1 MASVFWIPQ
10 TTCLRRWHPCE
21 SPAKI
26 DGGLRLFGSTTNTKM
41 TSALSAHLSYNLV
54 RQESLKAT
62 YYSIL
67 TKTSATHKCL
77 AEKWFTAALRA
88 LELQAIDQ
96 EILMDDPTR
105 DIDYWEVD
113 DTEEKL
119 LEALDEQSETL
130 LRSSDTDLYQLLIE
144 SIDKDDFIMIRLL
157 LEDGRAALH
166 DSKILLSV
174 KSGKVMRILLED
186 GRVDPSV
193 GGFQCLFEAIA
204 KDRPEVLKELL
215 SDGRIDVGAAETTH
229 SLISKAIGSKRSI
242 EIVRLLVNDERV
254 DLTSPHLSYWPHLYA
269 IVNGKPELLR
279 LLLDCERYMFNG
291 IDALIDKRNLAFLR
305 DKHSSL
311 YQKDRKFY
319 DNINK
324 ECYDIFRNHPRII
337 AAYALSHPELF
348 SN

>member
-1 MASVFWIPQ
+1 VNHRQKLMGVCGW
-10 TTCLRRWHPCE
+10 LV
-21 SPAKI
+21 
-26 DGGLRLFGSTTNTKM
+26 GSTTNTKM
-41 TSALSAHLSYNLV
+41 ASALSAHLSYNLV
-54 RQESLKAT
+54 RQESLKIT
-62 YYSIL
+62 YNSVL
-67 TKTSATHKCL
+67 AKASATHKRL

-88 LELQAIDQ
+88 LELQAVDQ

-105 DIDYWEVD
+105 DIDCWEVD

-144 SIDKDDFIMIRLL
+144 SVDKDDFIMVRLL

-174 KSGKVMRILLED
+174 KSGKVMRLLLED

-204 KDRPEVLKELL
+204 KDRPEVLKVLL
-215 SDGRIDVGAAETTH
+215 SDDRIDVSAAETTH
-229 SLISKAIGSKRSI
+229 FLIDQAIHFKCSI
-242 EIVRLLVNDERV
+242 ETVRLLVNDGRV
-254 DLTSPHLSYWPHLYA
+254 DLNGLSYWPHLYFM
-269 IVNGKPELLR
+269 INKKPELLR

-291 IDALIDKRNLAFLR
+291 INALIDIRNLAFLR
-305 DKHSSL
+305 DKHCSL

-337 AAYALSHPELF
+337 AVYALSHPELF
-348 SN
+348 LN